1 MSFTESA
8 DQAPANEPT
17 DPLTFTV
24 GDRSFNTEQAV
35 TKISAADEHIARLEA
50 ENALLKEQTAK
61 STSIDEAL
69 AQLREQNANTQ
80 NSQPITETNVVSTEQ
95 IGAIASQTVAEYL
108 ANKQVEDNA
117 KAAETL
123 AAKTYR
129 ETGEQLQAIY
139 GDKTDEAMA
148 TKAKELGISTKEIF
162 DMAKNPSTAQLLL
175 QTMKVNSA
183 PSQATPSGG
192 YNSAVHS
199 GQAPEK
205 FVNYDSGKITS
216 STLIDALKKANA
228 TY

>member
-8 DQAPANEPT
+8 DQAPKNEST
-17 DPLTFTV
+17 DQLSFTV

-35 TKISAADEHIARLEA
+35 TKITAADEHIARLEA
-50 ENALLKEQTAK
+50 ENASLKESNAK

-69 AQLREQNANTQ
+69 AQLREQNATPQ
-80 NSQPITETNVVSTEQ
+80 NSQPITDTNVVSEEQ
-95 IGAIASQTVAEYL
+95 IGAIANSQIAEYL
-108 ANKQVEDNA
+108 AAKQVEDNA
-117 KAAETL
+117 KAAEDL

-148 TKAKELGISTKEIF
+148 TKAKELGISTAAIF
-162 DMAKNPSTAQLLL
+162 DMAKNPATAQMLL
-175 QTMKVNSA
+175 QSMKVNSA
-183 PSQATPSGG
+183 PAQSTPSGG
-192 YNSAVHS
+192 YNSAHHI

-205 FVNYDSGKITS
+205 FVNYEGTITS
-216 STLIDALKKANA
+216 SVLVDALKKANA